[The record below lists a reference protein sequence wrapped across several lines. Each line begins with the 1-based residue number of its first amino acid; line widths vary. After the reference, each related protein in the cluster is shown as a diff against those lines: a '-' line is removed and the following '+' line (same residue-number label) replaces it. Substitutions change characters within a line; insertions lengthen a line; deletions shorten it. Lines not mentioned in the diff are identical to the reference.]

1 MAAGRLGNGSLA
13 WDEWRKNSMQVH
25 SEVYPSVASAT
36 WSGPDVIQSVMAANP
51 GEAGIAYGLQ
61 NAWAHTLAVST
72 LPDLVGK
79 SRRGGKQMTLWP
91 SVHRQLHAH
100 TFAHLRHA
108 G

>member
-25 SEVYPSVASAT
+25 STVYPAVASAT
-36 WSGPDVIQSVMAANP
+36 WSGPDVIQSVMAASP

-79 SRRGGKQMTLWP
+79 LRRSGKRIRCWL
-91 SVHRQLHAH
+91 SHRQLDE
-100 TFAHLRHA
+100 
-108 G
+108 